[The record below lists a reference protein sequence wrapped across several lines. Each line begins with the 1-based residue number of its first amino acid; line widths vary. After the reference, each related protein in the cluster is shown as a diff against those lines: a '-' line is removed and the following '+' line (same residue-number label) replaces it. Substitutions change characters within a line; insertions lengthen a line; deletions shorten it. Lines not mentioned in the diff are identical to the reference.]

1 LLLLEIAAQG
11 VKGVSPPGGTVRLRP
26 GYNVVQADGAAL
38 LRVLQAL
45 FDPAEGD
52 AEALRATG
60 AAGPLRAGATFAGD
74 DGVTYRIVRDF
85 ARGAQVQ
92 RLDPQRRAFAPI
104 ATSPEEVASLL
115 AGAAGVPSRARLAQL
130 SLAVADLPSRR
141 AAAAVP
147 PGAAAR
153 RARSAP
159 EAEKRLADLRAELE
173 RSRRAERLQY
183 QLDAVQSRLFRAD
196 AALADGARL
205 RAAAEAAQVALAETA
220 PLQAALAGLGNLD
233 AALASHARAVAK
245 RDEALA
251 RTAVERG
258 TAVSDRNAPVP
269 FWRAP
274 PFWAGAGG
282 GLAAACAGFVG
293 AGSGL
298 RYLALLD
305 VPAFGWAAWV
315 ALRWVAAVEGHGRAD
330 RRRRML
336 DEHERK
342 AEEAFERETA
352 GLREAMA
359 ASGVPG
365 IPELRE
371 SVARLDAAA
380 AASAEARSRLEA
392 FEAGAE
398 AREARSEKADAEAA
412 LRDAEAALA
421 AEAGGYVRDVRSV
434 EMEIAR
440 VEAEAAA
447 PSAGATPPEEAPREL
462 IDPAL
467 LDVGGVAAAAALQ
480 ARASQ
485 IAQALSA
492 NRVAGV
498 AVDGRGGI
506 AAVQGGR
513 MVPLDAL
520 AILDR
525 DVAFLAVRLA
535 LLERALGG
543 GRAVAVAEDVFAA
556 FPEAARK
563 MAARLLRQG
572 VRAGQLLHATSD
584 PAFAGGAEHPA

>member
-1 LLLLEIAAQG
+1 MLLLEIAAQG

-26 GYNVVQADGAAL
+26 GYNVVLADGAAL

-45 FDPAEGD
+45 FHPAEGD
-52 AEALRATG
+52 ADALRATG
-60 AAGPLRAGATFAGD
+60 AAGPLRVGATFAGD

-92 RLDPQRRAFAPI
+92 RLDPQRRAFAPL
-104 ATSPEEVASLL
+104 ATSQEEVASLL

-141 AAAAVP
+141 AAAVP
-147 PGAAAR
+147 AGAGAR
-153 RARSAP
+153 RTRSAP

-205 RAAAEAAQVALAETA
+205 RAAADAAEAALAETA
-220 PLQAALAGLGNLD
+220 PLQAALAGLGDLE

-251 RTAVERG
+251 RTAAERG
-258 TAVSDRNAPVP
+258 TAGSDANAPVP

-282 GLAAACAGFVG
+282 GLAAACAGLAG
-293 AGSGL
+293 AGRGL

-315 ALRWVAAVEGHGRAD
+315 ALRWVAAVEAHGRAD

-336 DEHERK
+336 EEHERK
-342 AEEAFERETA
+342 AEEGFERETA

-359 ASGVPG
+359 AIGVPG
-365 IPELRE
+365 IPELRD
-371 SVARLDAAA
+371 SVARLDAATA
-380 AASAEARSRLEA
+380 AVAGTRSRLDA

-398 AREARSEKADAEAA
+398 AREARSEKVDAEAA

-434 EMEIAR
+434 EMQIAR

-447 PSAGATPPEEAPREL
+447 PSPDAGPPEEAPREL
-462 IDPAL
+462 IDPAM

-492 NRVAGV
+492 NRVAG
-498 AVDGRGGI
+498 
-506 AAVQGGR
+506 
-513 MVPLDAL
+513 
-520 AILDR
+520 
-525 DVAFLAVRLA
+525 
-535 LLERALGG
+535 
-543 GRAVAVAEDVFAA
+543 
-556 FPEAARK
+556 
-563 MAARLLRQG
+563 
-572 VRAGQLLHATSD
+572 
-584 PAFAGGAEHPA
+584 

>member
-1 LLLLEIAAQG
+1 VLLLEIAAQG

-26 GYNVVQADGAAL
+26 GYNVVPADGAAL

-45 FDPAEGD
+45 FHPVEGD

-60 AAGPLRAGATFAGD
+60 AAAPLRAGATFAGD

-104 ATSPEEVASLL
+104 ATSQEEVASLL
-115 AGAAGVPSRARLAQL
+115 AGPAGIPSRARLAQL

-141 AAAAVP
+141 AAAAAP
-147 PGAAAR
+147 PGAGAR

-159 EAEKRLADLRAELE
+159 EAEKRLAELRAELE
-173 RSRRAERLQY
+173 RSRRAEKLQY

-205 RAAAEAAQVALAETA
+205 RAAAEAAEAALAEAA
-220 PLQAALAGLGNLD
+220 PLQAALAGLGDLD
-233 AALASHARAVAK
+233 AALASHARAAAK

-251 RTAVERG
+251 RAAAERG
-258 TAVSDRNAPVP
+258 TAGSDGDAPVP
-269 FWRAP
+269 FWRAR

-330 RRRRML
+330 RRRRLL

-342 AEEAFERETA
+342 AEEAFERETV
-352 GLREAMA
+352 GLRQAMA
-359 ASGVPG
+359 AIGVPG

-371 SVARLDAAA
+371 AVARLEGATAAA
-380 AASAEARSRLEA
+380 AAARARAEA

-398 AREARSEKADAEAA
+398 AREARSDKAEAEAA
-412 LRDAEAALA
+412 LRAAEAALA

-447 PSAGATPPEEAPREL
+447 PAATAAPEEAPHGL
-462 IDPAL
+462 VDAAL
-467 LDVGGVAAAAALQ
+467 LDVGGVAAGAALQ

-498 AVDGRGGI
+498 AVDARGGI

-513 MVPLDAL
+513 IVPLDAL
-520 AILDR
+520 PVLDR
-525 DVAFLAVRLA
+525 DVAFLAVKLA

-556 FPEAARK
+556 LPEAARK

-584 PAFAGGAEHPA
+584 PAFAAGAEHPA

>member
-1 LLLLEIAAQG
+1 
-11 VKGVSPPGGTVRLRP
+11 
-26 GYNVVQADGAAL
+26 
-38 LRVLQAL
+38 
-45 FDPAEGD
+45 
-52 AEALRATG
+52 
-60 AAGPLRAGATFAGD
+60 
-74 DGVTYRIVRDF
+74 
-85 ARGAQVQ
+85 
-92 RLDPQRRAFAPI
+92 
-104 ATSPEEVASLL
+104 
-115 AGAAGVPSRARLAQL
+115 
-130 SLAVADLPSRR
+130 
-141 AAAAVP
+141 
-147 PGAAAR
+147 
-153 RARSAP
+153 
-159 EAEKRLADLRAELE
+159 
-173 RSRRAERLQY
+173 
-183 QLDAVQSRLFRAD
+183 
-196 AALADGARL
+196 
-205 RAAAEAAQVALAETA
+205 
-220 PLQAALAGLGNLD
+220 
-233 AALASHARAVAK
+233 
-245 RDEALA
+245 
-251 RTAVERG
+251 RG
-258 TAVSDRNAPVP
+258 TAGSDANAPVP

-282 GLAAACAGFVG
+282 GLAAACAGLAG
-293 AGSGL
+293 AGRGL

-315 ALRWVAAVEGHGRAD
+315 ALRWVAAVEAHGRAD

-336 DEHERK
+336 EEHERK
-342 AEEAFERETA
+342 AEEGFERETA

-359 ASGVPG
+359 AMGVPG
-365 IPELRE
+365 IPELRD
-371 SVARLDAAA
+371 SVARLDAATA
-380 AASAEARSRLEA
+380 AVAGTRSRLDA

-434 EMEIAR
+434 EMQIAR

-447 PSAGATPPEEAPREL
+447 PSPDAGPPEEAPREL
-462 IDPAL
+462 IDPAM

-513 MVPLDAL
+513 TVPLAAL
-520 AILDR
+520 PILDR
-525 DVAFLAVRLA
+525 DVAFLAIRLA

-543 GRAVAVAEDVFAA
+543 GRAVAVAEDVFAVL
-556 FPEAARK
+556 PEAARK

-584 PAFAGGAEHPA
+584 PAFAAGTEHPA